1 MKISR
6 QEVGPKKRI
15 IIAIGKSESEIESLE
30 KSLGGRDDLLIIASP
45 TYDEKTL
52 ERLRGQVNGVTRFD
66 ILAHGGVIN
75 KEHHFQSGPQQST
88 PTKNLFTK
96 LREIVGEET
105 PLTNVNLWSCFGG
118 AAAKDV
124 KELGASSTLICHAD
138 EKFETLVP
146 TTLSK
151 IIAAETQTG
160 RESFIDSCL
169 HSPETVTFS
178 YCPKIGGEVLKHTAR
193 RSSQAITVDDELSRH
208 LTKEFKKFS
217 LFLTD
222 AGLPTD
228 DLSAANLSAEAIQ
241 KYLEEDILL
250 SALRDDPKRLQ
261 KYSLAEDSS
270 GNKKFNLNQITIAQ
284 IQVSPMVWAAKN
296 GHLESVK
303 TLIDCGANV
312 NFKNTDTGTTALMYA
327 SQNGH
332 TDVVRKL
339 ILGGADVNITSDA
352 GATALMSASQNGHTG
367 VVEELISGKADVNI
381 ENDKKL
387 TALTL
392 ASINGHTDVVKK
404 LILGGANVA
413 FADGNLHT
421 ALALA
426 LINGHTESAK
436 VLIENGANVNFK
448 NNAGFTPLMFAAQ
461 DGHTDVVRELILG
474 GADVNFTDNV
484 GATALMHAS
493 QNGHTGVVRELILGG
508 ADVNIEDDK
517 KRTALTVA
525 AAMNRAQ
532 SVQVLIE
539 NGANVNFAKD
549 GGFTALMSAAQDG
562 HTDVVR
568 ELILGGADVNFK
580 SDAGFTAL
588 MFASN
593 SGHKDVVNELI
604 AGGAD
609 VNFKSDAG
617 LTALSLALKRGEKDP
632 IYEMLKTSL
641 DGPKVNTQKSRPAS
655 QSTSSLIVG
664 TPIGAPST
672 SITAMA
678 ATAFFV
684 VAAAAL
690 LMWKR
695 KGRYADQDR
704 PRTKVENPLAEQ
716 AKKGAKKDKPKGG
729 KAL

>member
-1 MKISR
+1 MSR
-6 QEVGPKKRI
+6 QVIAPKKRI

-45 TYDEKTL
+45 TYDENTL
-52 ERLRGQVNGVTRFD
+52 EGLRGQVNGVTRFD

-178 YCPKIGGEVLKHTAR
+178 YCTKIGGEVLKHTAR
-193 RSSQAITVDDELSRH
+193 RSSRAITVDDELSRH

-250 SALRDDPKRLQ
+250 SALRDNPKRLQ

-296 GHLESVK
+296 GHSESVK

-327 SQNGH
+327 SAYGH
-332 TDVVRKL
+332 KDVVKKL
-339 ILGGADVNITSDA
+339 ISSGADINITSDA

-367 VVEELISGKADVNI
+367 VVEELILGKADVNI

-421 ALALA
+421 ALTLA

-436 VLIENGANVNFK
+436 VLIENGANVNFEDNAGNTALILASQYGYADIVKKLISSGADVNFK
-448 NNAGFTPLMFAAQ
+448 NNAGFTPLMFAAH
-461 DGHTDVVRELILG
+461 DGHG
-474 GADVNFTDNV
+474 
-484 GATALMHAS
+484 
-493 QNGHTGVVRELILGG
+493 
-508 ADVNIEDDK
+508 
-517 KRTALTVA
+517 
-525 AAMNRAQ
+525 
-532 SVQVLIE
+532 
-539 NGANVNFAKD
+539 
-549 GGFTALMSAAQDG
+549 
-562 HTDVVR
+562 
-568 ELILGGADVNFK
+568 
-580 SDAGFTAL
+580 
-588 MFASN
+588 
-593 SGHKDVVNELI
+593 DVVNELI
-604 AGGAD
+604 EGGANVSIAD
-609 VNFKSDAG
+609 GAG
-617 LTALSLALKRGEKDP
+617 STALSYAWKRGEEDP
-632 IYEMLKTSL
+632 IYGILKTSL
-641 DGPKVNTQKSRPAS
+641 DRPKVDTKQNRFSS
-655 QSTSSLIVG
+655 QSSLIVG
-664 TPIGAPST
+664 TPST

-678 ATAFFV
+678 ATAFFA

-690 LMWKR
+690 FMWKH
-695 KGRYADQDR
+695 KGRHADQEHR